1 MNNRPGELW
10 TTKTLQEQR
19 NDDEIMWR
27 LSLSDENK
35 EVTIKQYGGSHARVE
50 RNPHLFTNKKLRRND
65 EVIPQT
71 MRQFGIEEM
80 VDKPN

>member
-1 MNNRPGELW
+1 
-10 TTKTLQEQR
+10 
-19 NDDEIMWR
+19 MWR
-27 LSLSDENK
+27 LPLSDENK
-35 EVTIKQYGGSHARVE
+35 EVTIKQYGGSPSRDE

-71 MRQFGIEEM
+71 MRQFGIDEM